1 MPLEVIRNDLTNM
14 KVDAIVNSTDPTLTG
29 SGGVDGFIRKKA
41 GPKMLKACTFL
52 GGCRVGEAKITKG
65 YDLPCKYVIH
75 TVGPQWIDGNHG
87 EIELL
92 KSCYLNSLELAKEKN
107 CKTVAFPLISSGTY
121 KFPKEKAFKTAF
133 DTISA
138 FLMENEMTVYI
149 VVYDKK
155 ALLISEK
162 LFSNIKEYID
172 DRYVDSSRFER
183 TRRNLYLKPDASKG
197 RKDNDVF
204 EMVFQRAAPQASSMS
219 LEDALSMLDESFT
232 EMLLRK
238 IDQSGMTD
246 VQCYKKANI
255 DRKLFSKIKSNKHY
269 KPSKPTVI
277 AFAVALKLSL
287 EETKEFLQKAG
298 FALSHSSK
306 FDIIIEYFISHGN
319 YNIYEIN
326 EALYAFDQSLLGTG
340 MTFEENKFIF

>member
-14 KVDAIVNSTDPTLTG
+14 KVDAIVNSTDPSLTG
-29 SGGVDGFIRKKA
+29 SGGVDGLIRKKA
-41 GPKMLKACTFL
+41 GPKMLKACTSL

-92 KSCYLNSLELAKEKN
+92 KSCYLNSLELAKKKN

-277 AFAVALKLSL
+277 AFAVALELSL